1 MNPPPAR
8 IVTARL
14 LLRAPVPEDAPE
26 VMRAYASDPEVTRY
40 LLFPPDQPQ
49 ADVERFLGSTVERW
63 KQGSA
68 FTWALTLPGTGAIIG
83 MIDARVDAYMVN
95 IGYVLGRA
103 SWHAGY
109 AAEALRAIVAWT
121 DSEPEIQRV
130 WAVCSVDNLASA
142 RVMEKAGMTLEGVLR
157 RWMVF
162 PNLGGTPR
170 DCFCYSRV
178 KS

>member
-8 IVTARL
+8 LTTPRL
-14 LLRAPVPEDAPE
+14 VLRVPVPGDAPE
-26 VMRAYASDPEVTRY
+26 IMRAYASDPDVTRY
-40 LLFPPDQPQ
+40 LLFRPDQPQ
-49 ADVERFLGSTVERW
+49 AEVEGFLQSTVERW

-68 FTWALTLPGTGAIIG
+68 FTWALTLPETGAIIG

-95 IGYVLGRA
+95 VGYVLGRA
-103 SWHAGY
+103 YWHAGY
-109 AAEALRAIVAWT
+109 ATEALKAVIAWT

-130 WAVCSVDNLASA
+130 WAVCSVDNPASA
-142 RVMEKAGMTLEGVLR
+142 RVMEKAGMAREGILS

-162 PNLGGTPR
+162 PNLDGMPR